1 MNGFKIYASDH
12 YNEALDILR
21 RLCVIPAPSHHE
33 EQRALFCRDYL
44 LSLGA
49 ENVYIDDKL
58 NVIYPVNCDGSNE
71 ITVFAAHTDTVFP
84 DTAPYP
90 MSEDDEKIYCPGV
103 GDDTASVTVLL
114 LLAKYF
120 IENRIM
126 PDKGVLFVMN
136 SCEEGLGNLEGT
148 KALMKAYSGRI
159 KRFITFDSADPNEL
173 CDKCVGSHRYE
184 VEVRTQGGH
193 SFSCFGR
200 KNAIREL
207 SQIVT
212 EIYNIQVPQIESSK
226 TTYNVGIIEGGT
238 SVNTIAQNAKML
250 CEYRSDNRECL
261 AYMKERFSEIFEK
274 AANDEVKVNVKLVG
288 ERPCMGDVDPI
299 LQKKLCDTCADTI
312 TNINGKDVQRKIAST
327 DCNIPLSL
335 GIPSVCIGV
344 FRGGGA
350 HTREEYVIKSSLS
363 EGLEIALNV
372 SSCLLK
378 SDGLIFT

>member
-21 RLCVIPAPSHHE
+21 RLCVIPAPSHRE

-84 DTAPYP
+84 DTEPYP

-173 CDKCVGSHRYE
+173 CDRCVGSHRYE
-184 VEVRTQGGH
+184 VEVQTQGGH

-207 SQIVT
+207 SHMVT
-212 EIYNIQVPQIESSK
+212 EIYNIQVPQIEGSK

-288 ERPCMGDVDPI
+288 KRPCMGDVDPI

-335 GIPSVCIGV
+335 GIPAVCIGV

-378 SDGLIFT
+378 SDSLIFT